1 MSFRDFINKDRL
13 PPEPPKREEP
23 TMERIPPRKVTR
35 QVTQMSPQRRR
46 QVELRDAQAESE
58 ELLEALNEKLRGV
71 LYRFGMAGLE
81 KIDRAIVETCR
92 EMINPGYEPRRSK
105 KPVGLTESVM
115 PQRQQQQPRRQPSF
129 IDIAAAAVKDMG
141 PMQDMSDHLPPQV
154 DDTPVVDTPRQAAAP
169 TVAAQ
174 IPVSQP
180 DAGADY
186 FDNLDESSLD
196 PDALEAMLN
205 KQNGGGMDAGIAMD
219 PNMLAALGQ
228 ALKK

>member
-23 TMERIPPRKVTR
+23 TMNRIPPRKVTR

-46 QVELRDAQAESE
+46 QVDLCDAQAESE

-92 EMINPGYEPRRSK
+92 EMINPGYEPRKTK
-105 KPVGLTESVM
+105 KSVGLTESVM

-129 IDIAAAAVKDMG
+129 IDIAAAAVKDMD
-141 PMQDMSDHLPPQV
+141 PMQDMSEHLPPQV
-154 DDTPVVDTPRQAAAP
+154 DATPVVDTPRQAAPA
-169 TVAAQ
+169 VAAQ

-196 PDALEAMLN
+196 PDALEAML
-205 KQNGGGMDAGIAMD
+205 KQQNGGGTDAGISMD

>member
-23 TMERIPPRKVTR
+23 TMNRIPPRKVTR

-46 QVELRDAQAESE
+46 QVDLCDAQAESE

-92 EMINPGYEPRRSK
+92 EMINPGYEPRKTK
-105 KPVGLTESVM
+105 KSVGLTESVM

-141 PMQDMSDHLPPQV
+141 PMQDMSEHLPPQV
-154 DDTPVVDTPRQAAAP
+154 DATPVVDTPHQAAPA
-169 TVAAQ
+169 VAAQ

-196 PDALEAMLN
+196 PDALEAML
-205 KQNGGGMDAGIAMD
+205 KQQNGGGTDAGISMD

>member
-23 TMERIPPRKVTR
+23 TMNRIPPRKVTR

-46 QVELRDAQAESE
+46 QVELCDAQAESE

-92 EMINPGYEPRRSK
+92 EMINPGYEPRKTK
-105 KPVGLTESVM
+105 KSVGLTESVM

-141 PMQDMSDHLPPQV
+141 PMQDMSEHLPPQV
-154 DDTPVVDTPRQAAAP
+154 DATPVVDIPHQAAPA
-169 TVAAQ
+169 VAAQ

-196 PDALEAMLN
+196 PDALEAML
-205 KQNGGGMDAGIAMD
+205 KQQNGGGTDAGISMD
-219 PNMLAALGQ
+219 PNTLAALGQ